1 MLKILIIFAVTIV
14 LSLLICFLFFALTK
28 KDTKKIS
35 DNLFFGLIYPVV
47 YPVVI
52 IFVFSCWLFHENKK
66 QFNQEPPKIIQTI
79 SQPQVDTTITII
91 ENVRDTSY
99 TYYFFNYFV
108 D

>member
-1 MLKILIIFAVTIV
+1 MLKILIIFAVTVII
-14 LSLLICFLFFALTK
+14 SLLICFLFFALTK

-35 DNLFFGLIYPVV
+35 DNFFFGFIYPVV
-47 YPVVI
+47 IV
-52 IFVFSCWLFHENKK
+52 FAFSCWLLHENKK
-66 QFNQEPPKIIQTI
+66 QFNQELPKIIQTI